1 MFVCFSGVVV
11 LSSTDCSSC
20 SSSGCSGHSDITE
33 PGSPYSSP
41 GPGDASPEP
50 GSSEESEDPR
60 PPDPAW
66 PFVDEDSNSKCL
78 RKRPYPWKG
87 VIASSTPKRMRIEE
101 QEAEEAAIAAASAA
115 ATPSS
120 NNNSSC
126 TANSNNPPSP
136 AQHAPPPPP
145 PPPTTTTSGRK
156 TRPER
161 MQHQKQWPLAGKL
174 LDAKGQIKITEYF
187 KTQAKAKKGFK
198 KELEI
203 KLFPAQVMPPRTR
216 ISGFCCMI

>member
-1 MFVCFSGVVV
+1 MLCFSGVVV

-41 GPGDASPEP
+41 GPGGASPEP
-50 GSSEESEDPR
+50 GSGEESEDPR
-60 PPDPAW
+60 PPDPSW
-66 PFVDEDSNSKCL
+66 PFVDDDSNSKCP

-101 QEAEEAAIAAASAA
+101 QEAEEAAMAAASAA

-136 AQHAPPPPP
+136 AAPQQPPPLLQL
-145 PPPTTTTSGRK
+145 TAARK
-156 TRPER
+156 TRP
-161 MQHQKQWPLAGKL
+161 QQLLQKQWP

-187 KTQAKAKKGFK
+187 KTQAKAKNGFK

-203 KLFPAQVMPPRTR
+203 KLFPAQVNAN
-216 ISGFCCMI
+216 S

>member
-1 MFVCFSGVVV
+1 MSVCFSGVVV

-41 GPGDASPEP
+41 GPGGASPEP
-50 GSSEESEDPR
+50 GSGEESEDPR
-60 PPDPAW
+60 PPDPGAW
-66 PFVDEDSNSKCL
+66 PFVDEDSNSKCP

-136 AQHAPPPPP
+136 AQQPPQQQQQQ
-145 PPPTTTTSGRK
+145 SIAVRK
-156 TRPER
+156 TRP
-161 MQHQKQWPLAGKL
+161 QQQKQWPLAAAKL

-187 KTQAKAKKGFK
+187 KTQAKAKNGFK
-198 KELEI
+198 KELDI
-203 KLFPAQVMPPRTR
+203 KLFPAQV
-216 ISGFCCMI
+216 IEGFGFFSLFCLS